1 MSVKRC
7 HGCDMP
13 LVRVLTFS
21 GADGFDYCSR
31 ICQQRAD
38 SEFKEQHLKEGN
50 NTMAKDKDLKKKKK
64 VEEETEEPKKKKK
77 AAKEEPA
84 AKKKSSSAEA
94 HPFRQTESLIRRMFD
109 AACEEGGLKIDKIK
123 AVCDK
128 EEADANRIIRV
139 LKMEELHG
147 CNWKCKVIEKDGAP
161 YKLKIEFSSKKKSK
175 KSDD

>member
-1 MSVKRC
+1 
-7 HGCDMP
+7 MP

-50 NTMAKDKDLKKKKK
+50 KMAKDKDVKKKKK
-64 VEEETEEPKKKKK
+64 VSEETEEPKKKKK

-84 AKKKSSSAEA
+84 AKKKSSSSAEA

-109 AACEEGGLKIDKIK
+109 AACEESGLKIDKIK
-123 AVCDK
+123 SICEK

-139 LKMEELHG
+139 LKTGALYG
-147 CNWKCKVIEKDGAP
+147 FTWKCKVVEKDGAP
-161 YKLKIEFSSKKKSK
+161 YKLKIEFNPKKAK